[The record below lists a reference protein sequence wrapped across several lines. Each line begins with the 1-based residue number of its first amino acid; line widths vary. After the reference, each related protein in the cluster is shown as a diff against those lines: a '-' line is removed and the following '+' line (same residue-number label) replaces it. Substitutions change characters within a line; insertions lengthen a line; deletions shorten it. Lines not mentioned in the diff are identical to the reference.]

1 MKLIDNLNLGHHS
14 FQLTYQTETSDN
26 AQWEMFHAHQ
36 GIEFH
41 YIHQGNGH
49 IVLDQKIHRIHTRT
63 LICYQ
68 PYQLH
73 KINMDT
79 HPSLPYV
86 RTTFVFD
93 PVFVEKFLKP
103 FPSLYSF
110 FLQLWKERL
119 PLQLVELPE
128 NDKVHEFFTD
138 FQQRLETTNETEHE
152 EELILFLLSFLKYVR
167 GFFQPALT
175 TSPSSKKRVSRHS
188 EIILEWVD
196 RHYKEEFNLDRLAIE
211 LHLSP
216 FHISHL
222 FREDMGCSIT
232 EYIIVKRLKEA
243 CFLLATSS
251 LSIKEISKQVGLNS
265 DSYFCHMFKK
275 HMGVSPNRYR
285 SQSKK
290 AFAQK

>member
-1 MKLIDNLNLGHHS
+1 MKLIDYINLGHNS
-14 FQLTYQTETSDN
+14 FQLLYQNETSDN
-26 AQWEMFHAHQ
+26 YQWEMFHAHQ

-41 YIHQGNGH
+41 YIHQGTGH
-49 IVLDQKIHRIHTRT
+49 IVLDQKIHRIKTKT

-73 KINMDT
+73 KINMET
-79 HPSLPYV
+79 HPLPYI

-110 FLQLWKERL
+110 FLFLWKERL
-119 PLQLVELPE
+119 PFQIIELPE
-128 NDKVHEFFTD
+128 HHKVLDLFAD
-138 FQQRLETTNETEHE
+138 FHRRLEMTNENEHK
-152 EELILFLLSFLKYVR
+152 EELILFLISFFRYVR
-167 GFFQPALT
+167 EFFQPGLIAA
-175 TSPSSKKRVSRHS
+175 SSQKRVTRHS
-188 EIILEWVD
+188 EMILEWID
-196 RHYKEEFNLDRLAIE
+196 RHYKEEFNLDRLAAE

-216 FHISHL
+216 YHISHL

-251 LSIKEISKQVGLNS
+251 LSIKEISKQIGLNS

-275 HMGVSPNRYR
+275 HMGVSPNQYR

-290 AFAQK
+290 AFANK